1 MMQQV
6 EDLLEEGAELKKLLD
21 SLAPED
27 WERHTPFKNWT
38 INNVIQH
45 LHGTDKAAMMSLTD
59 RDSYLIVKYNINV
72 QRKILNPGIEGEE
85 LLKGWWTY
93 FNDMCQH
100 LGDLDP
106 KRRLTWFG
114 PDMGAMMFSTARQM
128 ETWAHGQD
136 IYDLLKQPRV
146 NTDRMKNIVVIGVR
160 TYGWTFVNRGLEPPA
175 PVPYVKLDAPSG
187 DVWEFG
193 EPQTNNYI
201 SGSAIEFCHVVT
213 QGRNINDK
221 DIHLDVVGEAATQW
235 MEIAQCFAGKP
246 ETPPAPGI
254 RTG

>member
-21 SLAPED
+21 SLVPED
-27 WERHTPFKNWT
+27 WQRHTPFKNWT

-72 QRKILNPGIEGEE
+72 QRRILNPGIEGEE
-85 LLKGWWTY
+85 LLDGWWTY
-93 FNDMCQH
+93 FKDMCQH

-136 IYDLLKQPRV
+136 I
-146 NTDRMKNIVVIGVR
+146 
-160 TYGWTFVNRGLEPPA
+160 
-175 PVPYVKLDAPSG
+175 
-187 DVWEFG
+187 
-193 EPQTNNYI
+193 
-201 SGSAIEFCHVVT
+201 
-213 QGRNINDK
+213 
-221 DIHLDVVGEAATQW
+221 
-235 MEIAQCFAGKP
+235 
-246 ETPPAPGI
+246 
-254 RTG
+254 